1 MTFQVGDQIELL
13 HKASVFSRWRGV
25 KGRIE
30 APARYPGY
38 WMVYFPVVPEGRP
51 TPTYSISEHDM
62 RVDVPLTPFLQAV
75 RDYINSELT

>member
-13 HKASVFSRWRGV
+13 HKAGVSPPWRGV

-30 APARYPGY
+30 APAPYPGY
-38 WMVYFPVVPEGRP
+38 WMVYFPVAPEGRP
-51 TPTYSISEHDM
+51 TLTYPISEHDM
-62 RVDVPLTPFLQAV
+62 KVVPLTPFLQAV